1 MANIYLHYVLDNWFD
16 VMVTR
21 KYKGET
27 HLVRFADDFICCF
40 QYKNEA
46 ERFLLE
52 LKQRFCKYGL
62 QLADE
67 KTKIIQF
74 GRFAMQD
81 RKDKGLGKPE
91 TFDFLGFTFYCSTDS
106 RKRFFRCK
114 VKTCRKKYIAKV
126 KAMNEWV
133 KTNRNLKLD
142 VLFCL
147 VNLKLQG
154 HYNYYG
160 VTDNSYAIRNFYY
173 ATLNILF
180 KWLNRR
186 SDKRS
191 YDWNSFAKGLLRT
204 FPLKQPRICYSLLSS

>member
-81 RKDKGLGKPE
+81 RKDKGLGKP
-91 TFDFLGFTFYCSTDS
+91 LLFT
-106 RKRFFRCK
+106 
-114 VKTCRKKYIAKV
+114 A
-126 KAMNEWV
+126 E
-133 KTNRNLKLD
+133 L
-142 VLFCL
+142 
-147 VNLKLQG
+147 
-154 HYNYYG
+154 
-160 VTDNSYAIRNFYY
+160 
-173 ATLNILF
+173 
-180 KWLNRR
+180 
-186 SDKRS
+186 
-191 YDWNSFAKGLLRT
+191 
-204 FPLKQPRICYSLLSS
+204 